1 MERSRKVGLAI
12 TGLLLAFVATFLIV
26 YSGSFASNDTSGF
39 FELNGLSSSQS
50 IADLAVAVTYFGSEL
65 ILVPLAGLFY
75 LLSKTKKLE
84 TAFVVV
90 LAVVVSDIV
99 LFVLKT
105 AYVRQRPS
113 LVLNGV
119 ILPIGPDSGSSF
131 PSGHTTRAFA
141 VASLASLRMG
151 RRYAFSLVL
160 AIGVALSRVI
170 IGVHF
175 PLDVVGG
182 ALLGLILG
190 LVVYEHGPRVYRYVI
205 PKLFPGRQIP

>member
-1 MERSRKVGLAI
+1 LERSREVGLGI
-12 TGLLLAFVATFLIV
+12 TGSLLAFVATFLIV
-26 YSGSFASNDTSGF
+26 RSEILVSNDTSGF
-39 FELNGLSSSQS
+39 FALNGLATSQT
-50 IADLAVAVTYFGSEL
+50 IADLAIVVTYFGSEL
-65 ILVPLAGLFY
+65 ILIPFAALLY

-84 TAFVVV
+84 SAFVVV
-90 LAVVVSDIV
+90 LAVVVSDIL
-99 LFVLKT
+99 LFVLKSV
-105 AYVRQRPS
+105 YVRQRPP

-141 VASLASLRMG
+141 VASLVSLRMG
-151 RRYAFSLVL
+151 RKYALLLVL

-182 ALLGLILG
+182 AFLGIVLG
-190 LVVYEHGPRVYRYVI
+190 LVVYEHGPRLYRYVI